1 MYRTAAAT
9 WPRATRIPA
18 EEAEE
23 AAARATKTSKNTRF
37 EALVPC
43 PCIVACALLANI
55 PDIVQ
60 AYNEAGAADEGEE
73 DEGGDAA
80 AGASADE
87 DGGGGM
93 KFVGKKKKGSTKK
106 GKILGEKGDDI
117 MDFMNFMELINK
129 KAFLKEGELE

>member
-1 MYRTAAAT
+1 M
-9 WPRATRIPA
+9 
-18 EEAEE
+18 
-23 AAARATKTSKNTRF
+23 
-37 EALVPC
+37 
-43 PCIVACALLANI
+43 ANI

-117 MDFMNFMELINK
+117 SLSSRVRFHGFHGLSWI
-129 KAFLKEGELE
+129 

>member
-9 WPRATRIPA
+9 WPRATRILA
-18 EEAEE
+18 EAEAE
-23 AAARATKTSKNTRF
+23 ARATKTSKNTRF

-106 GKILGEKGDDI
+106 GKILGEKGTIYRYHLGSDF
-117 MDFMNFMELINK
+117 MDFMDFHGFK
-129 KAFLKEGELE
+129 Y